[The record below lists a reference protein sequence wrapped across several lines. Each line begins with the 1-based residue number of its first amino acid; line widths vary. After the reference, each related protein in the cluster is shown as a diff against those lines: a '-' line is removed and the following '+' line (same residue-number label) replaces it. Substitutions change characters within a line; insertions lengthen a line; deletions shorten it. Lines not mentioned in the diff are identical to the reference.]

1 MKALLIPVK
10 NLSQA
15 KQRLAPVLSPA
26 DRRALAAAMFED
38 VCAAAMAAREI
49 DQIFVISSYE
59 PVMDRARTLG
69 WEVIGEERQ
78 LSESA
83 SVDFASRLCAERGF
97 GSLLRL
103 PADVPLIRPE
113 DIDLLFRQAPAGPSV
128 VISPSHSG
136 TGTNALLRTPPTV
149 FGSHFGPN
157 SFAKHLRE
165 VAKSG
170 ARCAVVR
177 NARLAM
183 DIDDAEDLQAV
194 LPLLSSATATG
205 RWLAGA
211 GFTVGGVFEHSLG
224 S

>member
-10 NLSQA
+10 NWRQA
-15 KQRLAPVLSPA
+15 KQRLAPVLCPA
-26 DRRALAAAMFED
+26 DRMALAAAMFED
-38 VCAAAMAAREI
+38 VCAAAMTAQGV
-49 DQIFVISSYE
+49 DQVFVISSYE
-59 PVMDRARTLG
+59 PAMDRARALG

-83 SVDFASRLCAERGF
+83 SVDFASRLCAERGV

-113 DIDLLFRQAPAGPSV
+113 DINLLFRRVSAGPSV
-128 VISPSHSG
+128 VISPSRSG

-165 VAKSG
+165 VEKSG

-177 NARLAM
+177 NVRLAM

-211 GFTVGGVFEHSLG
+211 GFTVGRISQPAPGP
-224 S
+224 